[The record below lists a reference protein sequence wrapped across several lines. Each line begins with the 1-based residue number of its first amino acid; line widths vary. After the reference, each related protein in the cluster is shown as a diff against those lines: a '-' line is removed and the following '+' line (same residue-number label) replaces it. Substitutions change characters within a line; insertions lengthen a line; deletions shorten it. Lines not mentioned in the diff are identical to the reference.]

1 MKEEEQFDCNEEQK
15 EDRGQV
21 VQITML
27 CATVVALLCEVFN
40 LVEVIAN
47 RRVSFPM
54 FALSFFVVG
63 LFPVI
68 FKITKLSTNL
78 KLFIF
83 GIVCLVLSVVF
94 VLLWVLTLCGVIK

>member
-1 MKEEEQFDCNEEQK
+1 MKDEEQLKIEEQK
-15 EDRGQV
+15 ENKGASA

-27 CATVVALLCEVFN
+27 CATAVALLCEVFN

-63 LFPVI
+63 IFPVI
-68 FKITKLSTNL
+68 FKISKLSTNK
-78 KLFIF
+78 KLFVF
-83 GIVCLVLSVVF
+83 GIICLVLSALFVV
-94 VLLWVLTLCGVIK
+94 LWVLTLCGVIK